1 MTGRTQRSEAGLPL
15 PRILIF
21 LTLAGVLALTGCIS
35 SRSGAVYSR
44 DQARHVQEVQTGVV
58 EHVREITIE
67 GTQSGIGAVA
77 GGAVGGIGG
86 GEIGHGRGS
95 SAGAVVGAVLGGVAG
110 GAIEEATTRKK
121 GYEITVRLDAG
132 RTIAIA
138 QEADEEFKVGERVR
152 IVTGGGVTRVSR

>member
-1 MTGRTQRSEAGLPL
+1 MRAFT
-15 PRILIF
+15 IL
-21 LTLAGVLALTGCIS
+21 LLAGALVLSGCIS
-35 SRSGAVYSR
+35 SRSGGAYSR
-44 DQARHVQEVQTGVV
+44 DQARHIQDVQTGVV
-58 EHVREITIE
+58 EHVREIVIE

-121 GYEITVRLDAG
+121 GYEITVRLDTG

-138 QEADEEFKVGERVR
+138 QEADEEFKIGERVR
-152 IVTGGGVTRVSR
+152 LVTGGGVSRVSH

>member
-1 MTGRTQRSEAGLPL
+1 MRTLT
-15 PRILIF
+15 IF
-21 LTLAGVLALTGCIS
+21 VLALAVTLGGCIS
-35 SRSGAVYSR
+35 SRSGEVYSR
-44 DQARHVQEVQTGVV
+44 DQARHMQDVQTGVV

-86 GEIGHGRGS
+86 SEIGHGKGS

-110 GAIEEATTRKK
+110 GAIEEVATRKK
-121 GYEITVRLDAG
+121 GYEITVRLDTG

-152 IVTGGGVTRVSR
+152 IVTGDGVSRVSH